1 MFHKLLNVLSIILIE
16 HELVKTL
23 GYSKLLNNYEKNLKN
38 NYWYL
43 CTFKKKKFNNVKNVK
58 KKIYN

>member
-43 CTFKKKKFNNVKNVK
+43 CTFKKKNLIMLKM
-58 KKIYN
+58 

>member
-23 GYSKLLNNYEKNLKN
+23 GYSKFVNNFERKFAKKLLIFMYFLIKM
-38 NYWYL
+38 
-43 CTFKKKKFNNVKNVK
+43 
-58 KKIYN
+58 